1 MKSGEDRVES
11 WSAYVAVGVGE
22 VERGEP
28 VTETSGAGLVEPRRR
43 AEGTGRES
51 AVGAGGRWSSWH
63 DVRGEA
69 GAVGARAELTARS
82 DSAPSP
88 VSAGLK

>member
-28 VTETSGAGLVEPRRR
+28 VSEASGAGLVEPRRR

-51 AVGAGGRWSSWH
+51 AVGGGGRWSSWH
-63 DVRGEA
+63 GVRGET
-69 GAVGARAELTARS
+69 GATRAELAARS
-82 DSAPSP
+82 GSASSP
-88 VSAGLK
+88 LPAGLK